1 MKRTSEERFKILI
14 STVKRY
20 ERACESKNGQGL
32 DHDLSNVRCFP
43 SHIEISLKDGKV
55 FELTGSVIRLA
66 GFEVELE
73 NVLQVHWI
81 TNSKDSWE
89 KAKLKRNKYDCIYI
103 QTHQELLSVEGMG
116 QSVFP
121 VMKFINWAITY
132 G

>member
-14 STVKRY
+14 STLKRH
-20 ERACESKNGQGL
+20 ERACEPKNGQGV

-43 SHIEISLKDGKV
+43 SHIEVDLKDGRVLK
-55 FELTGSVIRLA
+55 LTGSVVRLA
-66 GFEVELE
+66 GSEVKLDKI
-73 NVLQVHWI
+73 LKVHWI

-89 KAKLKRNKYDCIYI
+89 RARLKRNKFDCIYL

-121 VMKFINWAITY
+121 VMKFISWAIMY